1 MPSRCGR
8 GPGMCWGGCA
18 ILAPSREESGSEE
31 EGFQSLENLLSQ
43 PLTHSP
49 GPRAFII
56 VLPPQS
62 LTPGYS
68 YCPRTPNAARTVTG
82 HLGPSCSS
90 HPELARPQPCPR
102 GPFPAPH
109 PSTHPVLTL
118 KTPRASPVQALVT
131 DSPGANS
138 KPLFSPPSQTPSHSP
153 TSCSPRVGHTDG
165 PL

>member
-1 MPSRCGR
+1 MVSFTIHVLLCVLIPNRPWTVLVCDPGVGDSYATSHGR
-8 GPGMCWGGCA
+8 
-18 ILAPSREESGSEE
+18 S
-31 EGFQSLENLLSQ
+31 
-43 PLTHSP
+43 TT
-49 GPRAFII
+49 

-90 HPELARPQPCPR
+90 HPELARPQPCPW